1 MIIKLS
7 PYSPIDPSATL
18 EIKKRSDV
26 LTINGERYDFRP
38 LPEGATLPMEAISG
52 TWISQPVRRVDGEL
66 IITIRFPVGPE
77 ATAAALYPADI
88 INPPDGNVRLP
99 Q

>member
-7 PYSPIDPSATL
+7 PYSPLDSSATL

-26 LTINGERYDFRP
+26 LTINGESYDFRP
-38 LPEGATLPMEAISG
+38 VSEGATLPMEAISG
-52 TWISQPVRRVDGEL
+52 KWISQPVRRVDGEL